1 MSLLLLAVVVLAGC
15 QGQSIL
21 DAVFPQKEE
30 VPGNSPPVPS
40 SDDASK
46 IEPIPTPAA
55 PKIINLTIWIPEQFD
70 LNGES
75 NAARLLYQRI
85 HEFSND
91 NPQVHLDVRVKSTT
105 GAGSILETLAAASA
119 VAPNAL
125 PSLILISRSDLVQ
138 AASKNLL
145 FPIESFTE
153 ITSENDWFDISR
165 ELGKYQGT
173 MYCFPFAV
181 NAIGLVQENARLG
194 SDQPTWEDMIRQS
207 DQLLFAS
214 GDPEAL
220 TTLALYQSAGGILTD
235 STGQPY
241 LDSNALNEVLS
252 AYNDAAK
259 RNRLSGSVLDYQ
271 TDGQVWDDFLNT
283 TNSSALTWS
292 NHALADPVSFQ
303 LALLPSLGD
312 EPFTYAGGW
321 VWCLTEPQEQE
332 RIYSVSFAEF
342 LSAPEFLAEWA
353 PESGYLP
360 VRPSSVTGFS
370 NIELQSTISKML
382 LSTRVRPDKN
392 AISEIGAEI
401 KTSISEVLQQQFSP
415 EESALNAVK
424 RLEATKSQ

>member
-1 MSLLLLAVVVLAGC
+1 MLMSLLLLAVVVLAGC

-46 IEPIPTPAA
+46 IEPFPTPAA

-85 HEFSND
+85 QEFSKN
-91 NPQVHLDVRVKSTT
+91 NPQVNLDVRVKAAT

-125 PSLILISRSDLVQ
+125 PSIILISRSDLVQ

-153 ITSENDWFDISR
+153 ITNENDWFDISR

-173 MYCFPFAV
+173 LYCFPFAV
-181 NAIGLVQENARLG
+181 NAIGLVHKNARLG

-220 TTLALYQSAGGILTD
+220 TTIALYQSAGGILTD

-271 TDGQVWDDFLNT
+271 TDGQVWDDFLIT
-283 TNSSALTWS
+283 SNSSALTWS
-292 NHALADPVSFQ
+292 NHALADPKNFQ

-332 RIYSVSFAEF
+332 RIYGVSFAEF

-353 PESGYLP
+353 PISGYLP
-360 VRPSSVTGFS
+360 VRPSSVARFF
-370 NIELQSTISKML
+370 EC
-382 LSTRVRPDKN
+382 
-392 AISEIGAEI
+392 
-401 KTSISEVLQQQFSP
+401 
-415 EESALNAVK
+415 
-424 RLEATKSQ
+424 